1 MDRFPVLRDGQA
13 VGELRIEK
21 EPDCTAFQIRCRG
34 EGLYTAWVV
43 GTGGELRLGI
53 PETENG
59 ILTLSRRFSSALT
72 SPVGTLIRGEL
83 RAFGGM
89 EEENWRSAG
98 SPEMLVRSEFLRAR
112 LRGVSGA
119 LTRYSGGLRFLALPF
134 DKHRPFP
141 LTALFCFARVMR
153 IDGTVCAVFAFD
165 RNENPVFH

>member
-72 SPVGTLIRGEL
+72 SPVGTLIRAARKCWSAPSFCAPG
-83 RAFGGM
+83 FGGC
-89 EEENWRSAG
+89 
-98 SPEMLVRSEFLRAR
+98 PE
-112 LRGVSGA
+112 
-119 LTRYSGGLRFLALPF
+119 P
-134 DKHRPFP
+134 
-141 LTALFCFARVMR
+141 
-153 IDGTVCAVFAFD
+153 
-165 RNENPVFH
+165 